1 MFVLP
6 QPTVTIVPLLLSNS
20 MQVILMPFSEKL
32 IRTIIYHYPDS
43 LSLTLCIKVAS
54 VLALIPVI
62 DTMFVFNIYEPVFDG
77 LKFRLKQPLK
87 LFVIGYMQNC
97 IWKHLE
103 AVVNLHHSLTFSLH
117 DYLKTLMCRS

>member
-6 QPTVTIVPLLLSNS
+6 PVTATIVPHFLSNS
-20 MQVILMPFSEKL
+20 MQVIFMPFPDMLKR
-32 IRTIIYHYPDS
+32 IFVHHYPDS

-54 VLALIPVI
+54 VLALNLII

-77 LKFRLKQPLK
+77 LKFRLKQPMK
-87 LFVIGYMQNC
+87 LFLIGYMHNS

-103 AVVNLHHSLTFSLH
+103 AVVNLHHFLAFSLH
-117 DYLKTLMCRS
+117 DDVKTLMCRS

>member
-6 QPTVTIVPLLLSNS
+6 LLDETIVPLLLNNS
-20 MQVILMPFSEKL
+20 MEVIFMPFSDKITQL
-32 IRTIIYHYPDS
+32 TYHYPDS

-54 VLALIPVI
+54 VHARPGLI

-103 AVVNLHHSLTFSLH
+103 AVVNLHHSLAFSLH

>member
-6 QPTVTIVPLLLSNS
+6 KKAEAAIFKLYLINS
-20 MQVILMPFSEKL
+20 MQLIFMPFSDML
-32 IRTIIYHYPDS
+32 AIIMVHYTDS

-54 VLALIPVI
+54 VLSLMPNIVTI
-62 DTMFVFNIYEPVFDG
+62 YVFKIFELVCDG

-87 LFVIGYMQNC
+87 LFDISNTQNC
-97 IWKHLE
+97 IRKHLE
-103 AVVNLHHSLTFSLH
+103 AVVNLYHSLKFSLH

>member
-1 MFVLP
+1 
-6 QPTVTIVPLLLSNS
+6 
-20 MQVILMPFSEKL
+20 MPFSDILEL
-32 IRTIIYHYPDS
+32 TYHNPDS

-54 VLALIPVI
+54 VLALNLII
-62 DTMFVFNIYEPVFDG
+62 DTIFVFNIYEPVFDG

-103 AVVNLHHSLTFSLH
+103 AVVNLHRSLTFSLH